1 MIIVDSSVWID
12 YFNGQDT
19 LQTDKLDELLGAEL
33 LGIGDIIVTEVL
45 QGFRSD
51 KDYRTAKKVLTSLTV
66 FNMLGTEIAIKSAD
80 NFRTLRKQGITIRK
94 TNDVIIATFCLENN
108 HSLLFSDKDF
118 IPFVKHLGMNAVL
131 NDP

>member
-19 LQTDKLDELLGAEL
+19 LQTDKLDELLGVEL

-45 QGFRSD
+45 QGFRAD
-51 KDYRTAKKVLTSLTV
+51 RDYRAAKKVLTSLSV
-66 FNMLGTEIAIKSAD
+66 FNMLDTEIAIKSAD

-118 IPFVKHLGMNAVL
+118 VPFVKHLGLNAVV
-131 NDP
+131 NDR

>member
-12 YFNGQDT
+12 YFNGRET
-19 LQTDKLDELLGAEL
+19 PQTDKLDELLGVEL
-33 LGIGDIIVTEVL
+33 LGIGDIILTEVL
-45 QGFRSD
+45 QGFRHD

-80 NFRTLRKQGITIRK
+80 NFRILRKQGITIRK
-94 TNDVIIATFCLENN
+94 TNDVIIATYVIEND

-118 IPFVKHLGMNAVL
+118 IPFVKRLGLNAVL
-131 NDP
+131 MEE